1 MRWSSHRGLEV
12 CGMDGGWGGGNFE
25 GGEDGGGFGGAADD
39 NGALFHGFL
48 GVFDLEDAALGGA
61 VVIYPVS

>member
-1 MRWSSHRGLEV
+1 MG
-12 CGMDGGWGGGNFE
+12 DGGRGYFE
-25 GGEDGGGFGGAADD
+25 GGEDGVGFGDDADD